1 MFGKLIS
8 EKQLDGVK
16 LELFQKMS
24 MEDLNDGKDLDE
36 VEILDEFFLTT
47 TVKDVILSQCDIG
60 KDEAKLFANYCETG
74 EVQFVGTEGNS
85 N

>member
-1 MFGKLIS
+1 MK
-8 EKQLDGVK
+8 V
-16 LELFQKMS
+16 ELFQKMD
-24 MEDLNDGKDLDE
+24 MNNLNQGMDLDE

-47 TVKDVILSQCDIG
+47 TLKDVILSKCEIG

-74 EVQFVGTEGNS
+74 EVQFVGEEGNS